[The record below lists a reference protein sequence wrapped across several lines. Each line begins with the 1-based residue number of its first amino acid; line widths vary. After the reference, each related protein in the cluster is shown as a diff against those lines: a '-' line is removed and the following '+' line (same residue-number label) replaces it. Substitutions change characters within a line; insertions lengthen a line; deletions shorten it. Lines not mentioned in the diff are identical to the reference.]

1 MVGCSGP
8 ETCLGVIS
16 PVPETEVRKG
26 LTLINVDQSRLPSN
40 SVSLSSLRLQ
50 DVQFAYGLGR
60 FLHTDRLTDASVSGC
75 VRTVWLSGCLPRR
88 SNQIVCMTAGSSGKG
103 KTGTHSAI
111 ATTYHWASH
120 FLSESQVSHL
130 QEAR

>member
-16 PVPETEVRKG
+16 LVPETEVRKG

-40 SVSLSSLRLQ
+40 SVRLSSLRLQ

-75 VRTVWLSGCLPRR
+75 VRTVTHPGCQAVYLGG
-88 SNQIVCMTAGSSGKG
+88 QIK
-103 KTGTHSAI
+103 
-111 ATTYHWASH
+111 
-120 FLSESQVSHL
+120 
-130 QEAR
+130 